1 MTMPSRRSRRGI
13 SGSDPGRPFPS
24 AQLSVSRI
32 QWIASAM
39 IAAINP
45 KTANQDVAAIS
56 SSALPFIETR
66 LQWIDAA
73 V

>member
-1 MTMPSRRSRRGI
+1 
-13 SGSDPGRPFPS
+13 
-24 AQLSVSRI
+24 
-32 QWIASAM
+32 M